1 MMTHGATLLQPA
13 HTSLQEPVFE
23 SITFAKSRD
32 VANQSS
38 SEDFID
44 LPDNG
49 SKFVTL
55 SWGADQ
61 VIAPADIAPVS
72 SSSFLQ
78 LMSKELPNA
87 ALILT
92 TLEADNAQGNFFNA
106 SPMECQGC

>member
-1 MMTHGATLLQPA
+1 MMTHGATLPQPA

-23 SITFAKSRD
+23 SITFTKSRD

-55 SWGADQ
+55 S
-61 VIAPADIAPVS
+61 
-72 SSSFLQ
+72 
-78 LMSKELPNA
+78 
-87 ALILT
+87 
-92 TLEADNAQGNFFNA
+92 
-106 SPMECQGC
+106 